1 MSLSRR
7 RFLQAAGAIS
17 ASAAMGALAKVPY
30 SAGDGR
36 PQLVPPAGSVDC
48 HMHLYDSRVP
58 AAPGATL
65 LPPDASLEDYRQ
77 LQQRLGIHRMVIVT
91 PSTYGTD
98 NRVMLD
104 GLLRSR
110 GDARGVAVVASSV
123 TDAELDELNR
133 AGVRG
138 IRFNLSVGTQALDGI
153 ERLAARVGE
162 LGWNVQVATGPL
174 LPEVAPRLSKLPGRL
189 VIDHLG
195 HVPQPEGLASH
206 AFSAMSDLLDRGN
219 TWVKLSAPY
228 LRSQTGGP
236 GYQDVG
242 VVASRLIERFPE
254 HMLWGSDWPH
264 PTLAEQNKP
273 DDSALLDA
281 LLQWA
286 PDEAIRRKI
295 LRDNPMKL
303 YGFTAV

>member
-1 MSLSRR
+1 MSLTRR
-7 RFLQAAGAIS
+7 HFLQVAGALGAA
-17 ASAAMGALAKVPY
+17 ASTGVLAKVPF
-30 SAGDGR
+30 SQGEAPAR
-36 PQLVPPAGSVDC
+36 LVPPQGSVDC
-48 HMHLYDSRVP
+48 HMHLYDSRIP
-58 AAPGATL
+58 AAAGATL

-77 LQQRLGIHRMVIVT
+77 LQQRLGLRRMVIVT

-110 GDARGVAVVASSV
+110 GDARGVAVVASSI
-123 TDAELDELNR
+123 TDAELEHLHQ

-153 ERLAARVGE
+153 EALAARVDE

-174 LPEVAPRLSKLPGRL
+174 LPEVAPRLAKLPSKL

-195 HVPQPEGLASH
+195 HVPQPEGLKST
-206 AFSAMSDLLDRGN
+206 AFAALTGLLDAGR

-228 LRSQTGGP
+228 LRSAVGAP

-242 VVASRLIERFPE
+242 IVVSTLIARYPQ
-254 HMLWGSDWPH
+254 HLVWGSDWPH
-264 PTLAEQNKP
+264 PTLAPEQKP
-273 DDSALLDA
+273 DDAALLDL

-286 PDEAIRRKI
+286 PDDRVRTMI
-295 LRDNPMKL
+295 LRDTPVKL
-303 YGFTAV
+303 YDF